1 MPTSNQ
7 RSAETIA
14 DYERETSR
22 LVAQCQR
29 ENPNDATWSPLL
41 QTVHWFLNGHGRWA
55 GNTIRLYA
63 NALEQEVGRMLEYD
77 TFDPRS
83 EEALLLRRLKTDRP
97 SPKNQ
102 RTAEAIAAYERETSR
117 LVAQYQREN
126 PNEAPWS
133 PLLQTV
139 HWFLNGHARWAGH
152 TIELYANA
160 LEQEVGRMLEFD
172 TFDPRSEE
180 ALLLRRLKTDRPSPI
195 TKTKTSKKSKQVAHQ
210 KKVAAKTNKKK
221 KPRKSIPVT
230 ELRDLVRYFR
240 SREDVF
246 SNWIAGYIILASR
259 LGWRPGEMLMLQREG
274 HFLRAGAEKHTNG
287 RGLMDTCEID
297 IGAYFERSR
306 LFKNVSLASE
316 FDKWVADTRKWE
328 AHYGGKTKLLDN
340 INAHLA
346 RACEK
351 RKIKRTCTYTF
362 RHFAISCLKASG
374 FSRAEIAVI
383 VNHAADGTAAE
394 HYGKRRDGFKRAK
407 KILRFDIARLLLVR
421 RTARKFDRSAALS
434 KKSAKSIETNSG
446 AITGSDETHGLVMR

>member
-41 QTVHWFLNGHGRWA
+41 QTVHWFLNEHGRWA

-63 NALEQEVGRMLEYD
+63 NALEQEVGRMLEHD
-77 TFDPRS
+77 SFDPRS

-139 HWFLNGHARWAGH
+139 HWFLNRHARWAGH

-160 LEQEVGRMLEFD
+160 LEQEVGRMPEFD

-230 ELRDLVRYFR
+230 ELQGIPRRALGIAPANPLFVGSRSNSASTAGSVPGFTGCRAGITKRRPSYFELRTSRYGHAKCTILSEGLAEEIRRLSLDHYRRSVIDLVLRDATVDIDTR
-240 SREDVF
+240 DVGAV
-246 SNWIAGYIILASR
+246 SK
-259 LGWRPGEMLMLQREG
+259 
-274 HFLRAGAEKHTNG
+274 RAGRDVA
-287 RGLMDTCEID
+287 
-297 IGAYFERSR
+297 AAPPSRS
-306 LFKNVSLASE
+306 
-316 FDKWVADTRKWE
+316 W
-328 AHYGGKTKLLDN
+328 TKLT
-340 INAHLA
+340 NALA
-346 RACEK
+346 FAVATRPPGQIAHRSTGGNSHSVRA
-351 RKIKRTCTYTF
+351 R
-362 RHFAISCLKASG
+362 
-374 FSRAEIAVI
+374 
-383 VNHAADGTAAE
+383 
-394 HYGKRRDGFKRAK
+394 
-407 KILRFDIARLLLVR
+407 
-421 RTARKFDRSAALS
+421 
-434 KKSAKSIETNSG
+434 
-446 AITGSDETHGLVMR
+446 